1 VIRVLVANDH
11 AVVRGGLISTLQ
23 HEMDIKVV
31 GEAADGREAIDKA
44 VELEPDVIIMDI
56 FMPGCGGLEATS
68 ALAHR
73 LPQAKVLILT
83 VSDRE
88 EDLFQAVKFGA
99 RGYLLK
105 SASIDNIVAAVRQIA
120 GGGAIISPYLAGK
133 LLGELR
139 REHPGNLTLSVR
151 EMEVLRLVGEGL
163 TNRQIA
169 DKLFIGESTVKTYL
183 RRLLDK
189 LHLRNRANAI
199 AYAVSHGLVDKQ
211 ANR

>member
-1 VIRVLVANDH
+1 VIRVLVADDH

-23 HEMDIKVV
+23 HEMDIEVV

-68 ALAHR
+68 ALVHR
-73 LPQAKVLILT
+73 LPQSKVLILT

-139 REHPGNLTLSVR
+139 REHPGALPLSVR